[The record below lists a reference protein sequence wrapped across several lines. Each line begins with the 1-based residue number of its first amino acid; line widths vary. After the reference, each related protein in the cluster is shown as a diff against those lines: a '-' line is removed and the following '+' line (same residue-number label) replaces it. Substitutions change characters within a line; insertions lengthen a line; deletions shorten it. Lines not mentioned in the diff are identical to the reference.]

1 MSLHLSKPGILDLSG
16 GDKNDMK
23 YIFHLQLEALV
34 VEMQDPKTGVKGSEQ
49 KLNVTTIPHVITGEN
64 NTHLNTHQEK
74 RKNKTNHKYK

>member
-1 MSLHLSKPGILDLSG
+1 
-16 GDKNDMK
+16 MK

-74 RKNKTNHKYK
+74 RKNKTKHKYKEKRKKKGIKCNSLSSHFL